1 MYKAVI
7 YTLLGVFI
15 FLVSCTDENNNS
27 EFFSGEDYYPL
38 VTGDYLT
45 YKITKITIDKPSDL
59 YDTSIY
65 YIKEAVDIPIIDNEG
80 DESFRIERFIRLSDE
95 NPWEIHTV
103 WSSKRTS
110 NSAEKVEEN
119 RRIVKIRFPIKVDL
133 SWDGNLFNDMDKKE
147 YRVSYF
153 NKPYEIGTFAFDS
166 CLTIVQDSSESLIHR
181 DLAYE
186 IYAIHTG
193 LVYKEETYINSQE
206 VIFEVPIEDRIT
218 TGTIFIQEL
227 VEIGKIED

>member
-1 MYKAVI
+1 MYKYVI
-7 YTLLGVFI
+7 YILLVVFV
-15 FLVSCTDENNNS
+15 FLVSCTEEGNNS
-27 EFFSGEDYYPL
+27 DFFSGEDYYPL
-38 VTGDYLT
+38 VTGDYLS
-45 YKITKITIDKPSDL
+45 YKITEITIDKPSDL
-59 YDTSIY
+59 YDTSVY
-65 YIKEAVDIPIIDNEG
+65 YIKEIVDIPIIDNEG
-80 DESFRIERFIRLSDE
+80 DESFRIERHIRLTEE

-119 RRIVKIRFPIKVDL
+119 RRIVKMRFPVRVDL
-133 SWDGNLFNDMDKKE
+133 SWNGNLFNDLDDKD

-153 NKPYEIGTFAFDS
+153 NKPYEIGTFTFDS
-166 CLTIVQDSSESLIHR
+166 CLMIVQDSSESLIHR

-186 IYAIHTG
+186 VYAIHKG

-206 VIFEVPIEDRIT
+206 VIFEVPIEERVT

-227 VEIGKIED
+227 VEIGIE